1 MNKNDFTA
9 TKLNWLFFDLDSYFA
24 SVEQQLNPELQNK
37 PIIII
42 PSINDKMSA
51 IAVSYEARK
60 FGIKTGTKVYDAK
73 KLCPKIICVAARPE
87 IYVQYHHLIF
97 NEINKHICVDHVFSV
112 DEGACLLTGPLM
124 QKEHIIKLVKKV
136 KAALKEN
143 IGSYITCSIGVGSNK
158 FIAKIASN
166 INKPNGLTFID
177 PNAIESTL
185 STLQLKNLPGIGNA
199 TKARLAQNN
208 ITSISDLYKLNSHK
222 LQYVWG
228 SIVGK
233 RYWYLLRGVDLPLA
247 ETKKSTISQSRVL
260 IQEERDLSEARK
272 VAMAL
277 ILKAA
282 FRAREKHLLASIIIC
297 QIDLANTQIH
307 KQSFKIN
314 ATNDSTSLSQCVMH
328 YWDTTFDSI
337 GIKNLKLKKISI
349 TLSNLEPDSG
359 QLCLMDLNNQ
369 KKRQYISKAIDELNC
384 KFGTN
389 MVSIGLVNLKK
400 QEHSAIAFGNI
411 PKK

>member
-1 MNKNDFTA
+1 MNQPDFTA
-9 TKLNWLFFDLDSYFA
+9 TQLNWLFFDLDSYFA

-37 PIIII
+37 PIIVI
-42 PSINDKMSA
+42 PSISDKMSA

-60 FGIKTGTKVYDAK
+60 FGIKTGTKVFEAK
-73 KLCPKIICVAARPE
+73 RLCPKIICVAARPE
-87 IYVQYHHLIF
+87 IYVHYHHLIF
-97 NEINKHICVDHVFSV
+97 NEINKHICIDHVFSV
-112 DEGACLLTGPLM
+112 DEGACLLTGQMM
-124 QKEHIIKLVKKV
+124 QKKNIIELSKKV
-136 KAALKEN
+136 KAALNRN
-143 IGSYITCSIGVGSNK
+143 IGSHISCSIGVGSNK

-166 INKPNGLTFID
+166 INKPNGLTIID
-177 PNAIESTL
+177 PDAIESTL

-199 TKARLAQNN
+199 TKARLANNN
-208 ITSISDLYKLNSHK
+208 INSVADLYKLNAHR
-222 LQYVWG
+222 LQSAWG

-260 IQEERDLSEARK
+260 IQEERQLSEARK

-282 FRAREKHLLASIIIC
+282 FRAREKQLLASTIIC
-297 QIDLANTQIH
+297 QIDLVNTQIH

-314 ATNDSTSLSQCVMH
+314 TTNDSTTLSQCIMR
-328 YWDTTFDSI
+328 YWDKTFSS
-337 GIKNLKLKKISI
+337 IKNMQLKKISI
-349 TLSNLEPDSG
+349 TLTNLEPDSG

-369 KKRQYISKAIDELNC
+369 KKRQYISKAIDDLNR

-389 MVSIGLVNLKK
+389 MVSLGLVNLKK

-411 PKK
+411 PKQ

>member
-1 MNKNDFTA
+1 MNQPDFTA
-9 TKLNWLFFDLDSYFA
+9 TQLNWLFFDLDSYFA

-37 PIIII
+37 PIIVI
-42 PSINDKMSA
+42 PSISDKMSA

-60 FGIKTGTKVYDAK
+60 FGIKTGTKVFEAK
-73 KLCPKIICVAARPE
+73 RLCPKIICVAARPE
-87 IYVQYHHLIF
+87 IYVHYHHLIF
-97 NEINKHICVDHVFSV
+97 NEINKHICIDHVFSV
-112 DEGACLLTGPLM
+112 DEGACLLTGQMM
-124 QKEHIIKLVKKV
+124 QKKNIIELSKKV
-136 KAALKEN
+136 KAALNRN
-143 IGSYITCSIGVGSNK
+143 IGSHISCSIGVGSNK

-166 INKPNGLTFID
+166 INKPNGLTIID
-177 PNAIESTL
+177 PDAIESTL

-199 TKARLAQNN
+199 TKARLANNN
-208 ITSISDLYKLNSHK
+208 INSVADLYKLNAHR
-222 LQYVWG
+222 LQSAWG

-260 IQEERDLSEARK
+260 IQEERQLSEARK

-282 FRAREKHLLASIIIC
+282 FRAREKQLLASTIIC
-297 QIDLANTQIH
+297 QIDLVNTQIH

-314 ATNDSTSLSQCVMH
+314 TTNDSTTLSQCIMR
-328 YWDTTFDSI
+328 YWDKTFSS
-337 GIKNLKLKKISI
+337 IKNMQLKKISI
-349 TLSNLEPDSG
+349 TLTNLEPDSG

-369 KKRQYISKAIDELNC
+369 KKRQYISKAIDDLNR

-389 MVSIGLVNLKK
+389 MVSLGLVNLKK
-400 QEHSAIAFGNI
+400 QEHSAIAFDNI
-411 PKK
+411 PKQ

>member
-1 MNKNDFTA
+1 MNQPDFTA
-9 TKLNWLFFDLDSYFA
+9 TQLNWLFFDLDSYFA

-60 FGIKTGTKVYDAK
+60 FGIKTGTKVFEAK
-73 KLCPKIICVAARPE
+73 RLCPKIICVAARPE
-87 IYVQYHHLIF
+87 IYVHYHHLIF
-97 NEINKHICVDHVFSV
+97 NEINKHICIDHVFSV
-112 DEGACLLTGPLM
+112 DEGACLLTGQMM
-124 QKEHIIKLVKKV
+124 QKKNIIELSKKV
-136 KAALKEN
+136 KAALNRN
-143 IGSYITCSIGVGSNK
+143 IGSHISCSIGVGSNK

-166 INKPNGLTFID
+166 INKPNGLTIID
-177 PNAIESTL
+177 PDAIESTL

-199 TKARLAQNN
+199 TKARLANNN
-208 ITSISDLYKLNSHK
+208 INSVADLYKLNAHR
-222 LQYVWG
+222 LQSAWG

-260 IQEERDLSEARK
+260 IQEERQLSEARK

-282 FRAREKHLLASIIIC
+282 FRAREKQLLASTIIC
-297 QIDLANTQIH
+297 QIDLVNTQIH

-314 ATNDSTSLSQCVMH
+314 TTNDSTTLSQCIMR
-328 YWDTTFDSI
+328 YWDKTFSS
-337 GIKNLKLKKISI
+337 IKNMQLKKISI
-349 TLSNLEPDSG
+349 TLTNLEPDSG

-369 KKRQYISKAIDELNC
+369 KKRQYISKAIDDLNR

-389 MVSIGLVNLKK
+389 MVSLGLVNLKK

-411 PKK
+411 PKQ

>member
-1 MNKNDFTA
+1 MNQPDFTA
-9 TKLNWLFFDLDSYFA
+9 TQLNWLFFDLDSYFA

-37 PIIII
+37 PIIVI
-42 PSINDKMSA
+42 PSISDKMSA

-60 FGIKTGTKVYDAK
+60 FGIKTGTKVFEAK
-73 KLCPKIICVAARPE
+73 RLCPKIICVAARPE
-87 IYVQYHHLIF
+87 IYVHYHHLIF
-97 NEINKHICVDHVFSV
+97 NEINKHICIDHVFSV
-112 DEGACLLTGPLM
+112 DEGACLLTGQMM
-124 QKEHIIKLVKKV
+124 QKKNIIELSKKV
-136 KAALKEN
+136 KAALNRN
-143 IGSYITCSIGVGSNK
+143 IGSHISCSIGVGSNK

-166 INKPNGLTFID
+166 INKPNGLTIID
-177 PNAIESTL
+177 PDAIESTL

-199 TKARLAQNN
+199 TKARLANNN
-208 ITSISDLYKLNSHK
+208 INSVADLYKLNAHR
-222 LQYVWG
+222 LQSAWG

-260 IQEERDLSEARK
+260 IQEERQLSEARK

-282 FRAREKHLLASIIIC
+282 FRAREKQLLASTIIC
-297 QIDLANTQIH
+297 QIDLVNTQIH

-314 ATNDSTSLSQCVMH
+314 TTNDSTTLSQCIMR
-328 YWDTTFDSI
+328 YWDKTFSS
-337 GIKNLKLKKISI
+337 IKNVQLKKISI
-349 TLSNLEPDSG
+349 TLTNLEPDSG

-369 KKRQYISKAIDELNC
+369 KKRQYISKAIDDLNR

-389 MVSIGLVNLKK
+389 MVSLGLVNLKK
-400 QEHSAIAFGNI
+400 QEHSAIAFDNI
-411 PKK
+411 PKQ